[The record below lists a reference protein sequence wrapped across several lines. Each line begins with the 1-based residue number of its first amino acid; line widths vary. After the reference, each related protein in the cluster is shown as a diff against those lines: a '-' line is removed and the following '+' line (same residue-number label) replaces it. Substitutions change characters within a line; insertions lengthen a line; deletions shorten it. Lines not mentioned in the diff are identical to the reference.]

1 MRLGAAFTDRLL
13 QLKDAAACTLA
24 IDVNVDSIGAH
35 SECTR
40 AQVVYVLPCNRGEDE
55 EHAADGSEN

>member
-13 QLKDAAACTLA
+13 QLEDAAGYTLA

-40 AQVVYVLPCNRGEDE
+40 AQVVYALRRKRGEDE
-55 EHAADGSEN
+55 EHAANGAEK